1 MLNRT
6 IDGIAVKLHETFG
19 DEYTFYTED
28 VPQDLREP
36 AFVITHL
43 ITLNSAKL
51 PYRYL
56 RKQSFDIKYF
66 PKSKNNPKS
75 EMYEVAEKML
85 IALEYIN
92 VLHNETFDNLCRG
105 TKMQY
110 EIVENILHFFVN
122 YDFFVKKEIQPDEYM
137 ESLIINSKAEG

>member
-1 MLNRT
+1 MLNKM

-19 DEYTFYTED
+19 DEVTIYKED

-36 AFVITHL
+36 SFIITHL

-51 PYRYL
+51 PNRYL
-56 RKQSFDIKYF
+56 RKQSFNIKYF
-66 PKSKNNPKS
+66 PKSKNNSKS

-85 IALEYIN
+85 VALEYIN

-122 YDFFVKKEIQPDEYM
+122 YDFFVKQETQPDEYM
-137 ESLIINSKAEG
+137 ENLKINSKAEE

>member
-1 MLNRT
+1 MLNKT

-19 DEYTFYTED
+19 DEVTIYKED

-36 AFVITHL
+36 AFIITHL

-51 PYRYL
+51 PNRYL
-56 RKQSFDIKYF
+56 RKQSFNIKYF
-66 PKSKNNPKS
+66 PKSKNNAKS

-85 IALEYIN
+85 VALEYIN

-110 EIVENILHFFVN
+110 EIVEDILHFFVN
-122 YDFFVKKEIQPDEYM
+122 YDFFVKQETQREEYM
-137 ESLIINSKAEG
+137 ENLKINSKAEE